1 MLTIPGIVGYTAMP
15 ALGALLILAG
25 FRSLKPSDNSS
36 VWSTGWQSRIAALVT
51 LISTLI
57 LPIQLAVGL
66 GVLLSALLYI
76 NKSSTD
82 VSFEFDFWK
91 WRNRCMINWNDYH
104 DRVRKGIAEIGRA
117 NPDIVRGYRALGDAG
132 KKTDL
137 LGGKTRELIA
147 LAIAVIVQCD
157 GCIVV
162 HTEAALQNG
171 ATEEEIL
178 EALSVAIQVKA
189 GSALIYS
196 TRALDA
202 VKAKS
207 EQLSDKEAGS
217 TLED

>member
-1 MLTIPGIVGYTAMP
+1 
-15 ALGALLILAG
+15 
-25 FRSLKPSDNSS
+25 
-36 VWSTGWQSRIAALVT
+36 
-51 LISTLI
+51 
-57 LPIQLAVGL
+57 
-66 GVLLSALLYI
+66 
-76 NKSSTD
+76 
-82 VSFEFDFWK
+82 
-91 WRNRCMINWNDYH
+91 MINWNEYH

-117 NPDIVRGYRALGDAG
+117 NPDVVRGYRALGEAG

-137 LGGKTRELIA
+137 LGAKTRELIA
-147 LAIAVIVQCD
+147 LAVAVTVQCD

-202 VKAKS
+202 VRAKIS
-207 EQLSDKEAGS
+207 RTPENASD
-217 TLED
+217 